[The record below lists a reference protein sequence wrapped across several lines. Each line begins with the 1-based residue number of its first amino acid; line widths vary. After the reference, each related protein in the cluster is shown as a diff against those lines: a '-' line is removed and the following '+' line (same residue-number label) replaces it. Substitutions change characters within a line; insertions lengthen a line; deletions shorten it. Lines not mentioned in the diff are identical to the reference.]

1 MDLLRRENVQ
11 IIEKAD
17 DWKDA
22 ICRSVMPLEKGG
34 FVTPDYKNGVIS
46 NVEQMGPYICL
57 MPHVAL
63 PHARP
68 EQGAVRS
75 QVAVTLF
82 REEVVFDGFDRDD
95 AKANLF
101 ISLAASDNTSH
112 LDVLMKIS
120 EVLQDDDKTEAIL
133 NASDEDTLFALFSE
147 EE

>member
-1 MDLLRRENVQ
+1 
-11 IIEKAD
+11 
-17 DWKDA
+17 
-22 ICRSVMPLEKGG
+22 
-34 FVTPDYKNGVIS
+34 
-46 NVEQMGPYICL
+46 

-95 AKANLF
+95 ARANLF
-101 ISLAASDNTSH
+101 ISLAASDNNSH